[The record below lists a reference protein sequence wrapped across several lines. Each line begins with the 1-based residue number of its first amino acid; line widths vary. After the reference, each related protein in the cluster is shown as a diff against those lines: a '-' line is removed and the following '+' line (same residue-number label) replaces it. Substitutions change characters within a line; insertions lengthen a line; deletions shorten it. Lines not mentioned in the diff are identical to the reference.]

1 MLIVYRKSNGEIL
14 LNTGKSFVKP
24 EGMSDYNG
32 KLAVIERIGGS
43 VNDYG
48 TFRLHDINEKEKVDE
63 ILRYE
68 NYVELILDNGT
79 VTDYKINYEKYEQD
93 KRLLVEQGLLESLI
107 PSDKEVLFA
116 EMDLKMITILQEA
129 DLI

>member
-68 NYVELILDNGT
+68 NYVELVIEHDAA
-79 VTDYKINYEKYEQD
+79 VDYKINYNKYELD
-93 KRLLVEQGLLESLI
+93 KLALEEQSLLESLI
-107 PSDKEVLFA
+107 PSDKEILMA
-116 EMDLKMITILQEA
+116 EMDLKTITILQEA

>member
-32 KLAVIERIGGS
+32 KLAVIERIGEP
-43 VNDYG
+43 VNDYAHLG
-48 TFRLHDINEKEKVDE
+48 YDINEKEKVDE

-68 NYVELILDNGT
+68 NYVELVIEHDAA
-79 VTDYKINYEKYEQD
+79 VDYKINYNKYELD
-93 KRLLVEQGLLESLI
+93 KLALEEQSLLESLI
-107 PSDKEVLFA
+107 PSDKE
-116 EMDLKMITILQEA
+116 ILIR
-129 DLI
+129 DGFKNDYHFTGG